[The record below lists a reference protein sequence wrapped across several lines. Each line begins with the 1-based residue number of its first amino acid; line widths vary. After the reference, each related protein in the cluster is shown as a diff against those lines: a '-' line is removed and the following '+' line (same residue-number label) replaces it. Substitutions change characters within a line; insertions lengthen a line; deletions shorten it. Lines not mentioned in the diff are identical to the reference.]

1 LLVALRR
8 FVVRRTVIEL
18 LTGVHR
24 DAARF
29 LIELG
34 LVADEVELLEQALRE
49 FIEGELRYV
58 VSEWPEEAVKRK
70 AGALLDRI
78 AWL

>member
-1 LLVALRR
+1 MALRR

-58 VSEWPEEAVKRK
+58 VSEWPEEAV
-70 AGALLDRI
+70 
-78 AWL
+78 

>member
-1 LLVALRR
+1 MALRR
-8 FVVRRTVIEL
+8 FVVRRAVGEL
-18 LTGVHR
+18 LTGVYR
-24 DAARF
+24 DAAQF

-34 LVADEVELLEQALRE
+34 LVTDEVELLEQALRE

-70 AGALLDRI
+70 AGALLDKI

>member
-1 LLVALRR
+1 MALKR
-8 FVVRRTVIEL
+8 FVARRAISESL
-18 LTGVHR
+18 SSAHR
-24 DAARF
+24 DAARL

-34 LVADEVELLEQALRE
+34 LVADEVELLEQVLRE

>member
-1 LLVALRR
+1 MALRR
-8 FVVRRTVIEL
+8 FMVRRAVGEL

-24 DAARF
+24 DAAQF

-34 LVADEVELLEQALRE
+34 LVTDEVELLEQALRE

-70 AGALLDRI
+70 AGALLDKI